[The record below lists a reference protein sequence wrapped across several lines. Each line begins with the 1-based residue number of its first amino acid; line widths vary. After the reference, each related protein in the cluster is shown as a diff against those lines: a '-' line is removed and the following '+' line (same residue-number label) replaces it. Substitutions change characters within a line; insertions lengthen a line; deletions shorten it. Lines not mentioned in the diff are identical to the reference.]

1 MNHFVH
7 NYGDNYVHNINAYS
21 RSEKQ
26 NKLNLY
32 KHNNIFISVK

>member
-21 RSEKQ
+21 RNEKQ
-26 NKLNLY
+26 NK
-32 KHNNIFISVK
+32 FV